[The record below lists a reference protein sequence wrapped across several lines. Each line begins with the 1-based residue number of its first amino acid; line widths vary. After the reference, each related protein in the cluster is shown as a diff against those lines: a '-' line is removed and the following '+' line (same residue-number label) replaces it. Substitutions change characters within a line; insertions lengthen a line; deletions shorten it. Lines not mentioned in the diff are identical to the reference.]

1 VNRRV
6 QAASVHVLT
15 AIGAVLALLALRA
28 AYQADWQMMFV
39 WLGVALI
46 VDAIDGP
53 LARLFDVKAVLPR
66 FSGERLDLIVD
77 YLTYVAIPAFVLTE
91 TALLPEWSRLP
102 AAIAILLSGLFHFSD
117 VDSKTEE
124 GYFVGF
130 PAIWNI
136 VLLYLFVLGLPPYGA
151 LAVVFGLVLLTFVP
165 VPCVHPFRVVRL
177 RILSG
182 LVALAWAVAAAVA
195 VADPFPSSLWVKIA
209 LLATAAY
216 FTAVGLARALRRVHA
231 TTGDGPGPPS

>member
-1 VNRRV
+1 LGANQVGVCMSSRLR
-6 QAASVHVLT
+6 AASIHLLT

-28 AYQADWQMMFV
+28 AHQGDWQMMFV
-39 WLGVALI
+39 WLGVALL
-46 VDAIDGP
+46 VDAVDGP

-91 TALLPEWSRLP
+91 TTLLPEYFRLP
-102 AAIAILLSGLFHFSD
+102 AAIAILLSGLFHVSD

-124 GYFVGF
+124 GFFVGF

-151 LAVVFGLVLLTFVP
+151 LAAVGGLVLLTFVP
-165 VPCVHPFRVVRL
+165 ILYVHPFRVRQL
-177 RILSG
+177 RVLTGIAV
-182 LVALAWAVAAAVA
+182 LVWAIVAAVA
-195 VADPFPSSLWVKIA
+195 VANPFPSPLWVQIV

-216 FTAVGLARALRRVHA
+216 FAAVGLGRWLRSPV
-231 TTGDGPGPPS
+231 